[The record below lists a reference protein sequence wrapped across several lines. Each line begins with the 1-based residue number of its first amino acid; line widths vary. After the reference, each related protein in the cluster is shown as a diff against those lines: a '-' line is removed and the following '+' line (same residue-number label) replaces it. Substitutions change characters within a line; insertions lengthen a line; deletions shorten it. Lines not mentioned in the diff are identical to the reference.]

1 MSLRTFHCIHCE
13 TKIQVPANL
22 PPTTAPCPKC
32 GVSITSPGP
41 VGSTIGEGIEPIPS
55 VAPIPEPAQ
64 LPDPEPVSV
73 PEVAPIP
80 DVEPVVRLEK
90 KQIQLEAIQK
100 SADSVFADEAEAEA
114 EAEPEAEAEADLP
127 EKVEVGRVRRL
138 LSVFVAAAAIV
149 ILLSVVVLIFKGA
162 KKDKPS
168 VARTTIQDI
177 EKPPKLTREERLE
190 NEYRTKGWLAEG
202 EAVLE
207 QFLTSE
213 SPEEAAK
220 LTLLGSENASEI
232 ASIRLRN
239 RENGREVAVGSFS
252 PVPLLKGDVDR
263 GLFLLCYNR
272 PPQFTL
278 QTYFRPVVPPRVRS
292 GLESPSL
299 LLSSESSLFNFVD
312 ESVRIFAYFKKTQ
325 EGLKLDW
332 KTFAQTKYRL
342 LNEFLQDPKGG
353 REGVFRVVL
362 SEDVNVLLDE
372 RAGYSVYR
380 VSDMANPKDFAH
392 VMVSDV
398 SPIGEALAP
407 LKWRE
412 RVVINSQFPIQS
424 ATVRLSWSVGTQ
436 PELQLDELICSEFLG
451 LGGVAGQWKIFNDGK

>member
-1 MSLRTFHCIHCE
+1 M
-13 TKIQVPANL
+13 
-22 PPTTAPCPKC
+22 
-32 GVSITSPGP
+32 
-41 VGSTIGEGIEPIPS
+41 
-55 VAPIPEPAQ
+55 
-64 LPDPEPVSV
+64 
-73 PEVAPIP
+73 
-80 DVEPVVRLEK
+80 VRLEK

-100 SADSVFADEAEAEA
+100 SADSVFADEAE
-114 EAEPEAEAEADLP
+114 PEADLP
-127 EKVEVGRVRRL
+127 EKVEVGRVQRL

-239 RENGREVAVGSFS
+239 RENGREVPVGSFS
-252 PVPLLKGDVDR
+252 PVPLVKGDVDR